1 MEFNEAVKILSDK
14 VNKVDKE
21 NVSIDSLFG
30 RILAEDLIS
39 KEDVPSF
46 NRSPLDGYCFNYED
60 TLDANENNPSILD
73 VIEVVPCGK
82 VATKKIGKM
91 QAIKVLTGAKIP
103 EGGNAVVKFEDV
115 EENDGKI
122 KIFDKFE
129 KNQNLILSGE
139 DVKKGTVLAK
149 VGDVIDA
156 GVVGLAA
163 SLGISSLCVYR
174 KVKVGFIST
183 GSEVLEL
190 DDKMVDGK
198 IYNSNRYI
206 FDAIFKKNN
215 IDYKYYGVVDD
226 DEDNTVKIFERA
238 IAACDIVISTGGVSV
253 GDYDLVASSLEK
265 IGLNIFVDRIE
276 MKPGMACCFAEKN
289 QKFVL
294 ALSGN
299 PMSSV
304 TTFYAVCLPAI
315 RKMMGYGKYEN
326 QYFKVKLKNS
336 FSKRINNIR
345 FLRGKLSIENG
356 EAVVDLNLDQGN
368 IVIKSLIDCNAMIK
382 AENVK
387 EAKAGMSFDCMLL

>member
-1 MEFNEAVKILSDK
+1 
-14 VNKVDKE
+14 
-21 NVSIDSLFG
+21 
-30 RILAEDLIS
+30 
-39 KEDVPSF
+39 
-46 NRSPLDGYCFNYED
+46 
-60 TLDANENNPSILD
+60 
-73 VIEVVPCGK
+73 
-82 VATKKIGKM
+82 M

-115 EENDGKI
+115 VEENGKI
-122 KIFDKFE
+122 KVYDKF
-129 KNQNLILSGE
+129 KNNQNLILSGE

-149 VGDVIDA
+149 AGDVVDV

-163 SLGISSLCVYR
+163 SLGINSLCVYR
-174 KVKVGFIST
+174 SVKIGFIST
-183 GSEVLEL
+183 GSEVVEVG
-190 DDKMVDGK
+190 DKIEDGK

-215 IDYKYYGVVDD
+215 FDYKYFGVVDD
-226 DEDNTVKIFERA
+226 DIDNIVGIFEKA
-238 IAACDIVISTGGVSV
+238 ISECDIVISTGGVSV
-253 GDYDLVASSLEK
+253 GDYDLVANALSK
-265 IGLNIFVDRIE
+265 IGLNIFVDMIE

-315 RKMMGYGKYEN
+315 KKMMGYSKFEN
-326 QYFKVKLKNS
+326 EYFKAKLKNS
-336 FSKRINNIR
+336 FGKKINNIR
-345 FLRGKLSIENG
+345 FLRGKMIIENG

-368 IVIKSLIDCNAMIK
+368 IVIKSLIDCNTMVK

-387 EAKAGMSFDCMLL
+387 EAKAGMIFDCMLI

>member
-1 MEFNEAVKILSDK
+1 MEFNESVRALLDK
-14 VNKVDKE
+14 VNKVGSE
-21 NVSIDSLFG
+21 EVSIDEAFG
-30 RILAEDLIS
+30 RILALDLVA
-39 KEDVPSF
+39 KEDVPNF

-60 TLDANENNPSILD
+60 TLEISEKNPAILD

-115 EENDGKI
+115 VEENGKI
-122 KIFDKFE
+122 KVYDKF
-129 KNQNLILSGE
+129 KNNQNLILSGE

-149 VGDVIDA
+149 AGDVVDV

-163 SLGISSLCVYR
+163 SLGINSLCVYR
-174 KVKVGFIST
+174 SVKIGFIST
-183 GSEVLEL
+183 GSEVVEVG
-190 DDKMVDGK
+190 DKIEDGK

-215 IDYKYYGVVDD
+215 FDYKYFGVVDD
-226 DEDNTVKIFERA
+226 DIDNIVGIFEKA
-238 IAACDIVISTGGVSV
+238 ISECDIVISTGGVSV
-253 GDYDLVASSLEK
+253 GDYDLVANALSK
-265 IGLNIFVDRIE
+265 IGLNIFVDMIE

-315 RKMMGYGKYEN
+315 KKMMGYSKFEN
-326 QYFKVKLKNS
+326 EYFKAKLKNS
-336 FSKRINNIR
+336 FGKKINNIR
-345 FLRGKLSIENG
+345 FLRGKMIIENG

-368 IVIKSLIDCNAMIK
+368 IVIKSLIDCNTMVK

-387 EAKAGMSFDCMLL
+387 EAKAGMIFDCMLI

>member
-1 MEFNEAVKILSDK
+1 MEFNESVRALLDK
-14 VNKVDKE
+14 VNKVGSE
-21 NVSIDSLFG
+21 EVSIDEAFG
-30 RILAEDLIS
+30 RILALDLVA
-39 KEDVPSF
+39 KEDVPNF

-60 TLDANENNPSILD
+60 TLIASENNPVIFD
-73 VIEVVPCGK
+73 VIEIVPCGK
-82 VATKKIGKM
+82 VATKSIGKM

-115 EENDGKI
+115 VEENGKI
-122 KIFDKFE
+122 KVYDKF
-129 KNQNLILSGE
+129 KNNQNLILSGE

-149 VGDVIDA
+149 AGDVVDV

-163 SLGISSLCVYR
+163 SLGINSLCVYR
-174 KVKVGFIST
+174 SVKIGFIST
-183 GSEVLEL
+183 GSEVVEVG
-190 DDKMVDGK
+190 DKIEDGK

-215 IDYKYYGVVDD
+215 FDYKYFGVVDD
-226 DEDNTVKIFERA
+226 DVDNIVKVFDKALNE
-238 IAACDIVISTGGVSV
+238 CDIVISTGGVSV
-253 GDYDLVASSLEK
+253 GDYDLVANALSK

-315 RKMMGYGKYEN
+315 KKMMGYSNYKNE
-326 QYFKVKLKNS
+326 YFKAKLKNS
-336 FSKRINNIR
+336 FSKKINNIR
-345 FLRGKLSIENG
+345 FLRGKMTIENG

-368 IVIKSLIDCNAMIK
+368 IVIKSHIDCNAMVK

-387 EAKAGMSFDCMLL
+387 EAKAGMIFDCMLI